1 MNCPYFAPTL
11 YKELLNSMYYSN
23 FFSGYTHWL
32 CREYNYCVFV
42 CTEWRRECTTALY
55 ISEYMSETILPD
67 KVDIYTGTD
76 IARIE

>member
-1 MNCPYFAPTL
+1 MHL
-11 YKELLNSMYYSN
+11 YSTEVHKMPVAIILQWI
-23 FFSGYTHWL
+23 HWL